1 MSIAAMA
8 QSTGRISGRISDAQ
22 TREPLAGATV
32 ALRNGNANA
41 VTDNQGKFVLNNVK
55 PGRYTVVMSFVGYG
69 DATQIVQVTAGGD
82 ANVDMELS
90 ISTRTEEEVVVTASR
105 RAEKITRAPAAISVI
120 NARDLEQ
127 SASFLPGELASKLQG
142 VEFVRTGVNGVG
154 INARGFNNAFNAKI
168 LQMTDGRNSMM
179 AGGSGLPSGIMN
191 TVIKE
196 DIERLEIVL
205 GPNSALYGPNAHN
218 GIANT
223 ITKDPRKYQ
232 GTTMAITAGI
242 KLRAS
247 TPPEKIS
254 NFMTAYMQVAVF
266 MALQLPSPKEFH
278 LTSSGICVVR
288 LMPIIVLLLKVTLL
302 FLTAAV
308 RIIFSA

>member
-1 MSIAAMA
+1 AIA
-8 QSTGRISGRISDAQ
+8 QSTGRISGRITDAQ

-41 VTDNQGKFVLNNVK
+41 VTDDQGKFVLNNVK

-69 DATQIVQVTAGGD
+69 DATQIVQVISGGD
-82 ANVDMELS
+82 VNVDVELS
-90 ISTRTEEEVVVTASR
+90 RSTRTEEEVVVTASR
-105 RAEKITRAPAAISVI
+105 RAEKITRAPASISVI

-142 VEFVRTGVNGVG
+142 VEFIRTGVNGVG

-205 GPNSALYGPNAHN
+205 GP
-218 GIANT
+218 
-223 ITKDPRKYQ
+223 
-232 GTTMAITAGI
+232 
-242 KLRAS
+242 
-247 TPPEKIS
+247 
-254 NFMTAYMQVAVF
+254 
-266 MALQLPSPKEFH
+266 
-278 LTSSGICVVR
+278 
-288 LMPIIVLLLKVTLL
+288 
-302 FLTAAV
+302 
-308 RIIFSA
+308 

>member
-1 MSIAAMA
+1 MA
-8 QSTGRISGRISDAQ
+8 QSTGRISGRITDAQ

-32 ALRNGNANA
+32 ALRSGNANA
-41 VTDNQGKFVLNNVK
+41 VTDDQGKFVLNNVK

-69 DATQIVQVTAGGD
+69 DANQTVQVTAGGD

-232 GTTMAITAGI
+232 GTTMAITAGNQEVFSG
-242 KLRAS
+242 RFRQA
-247 TPPEKIS
+247 TKI
-254 NFMTAYMQVAVF
+254 NNKWAYKITGEYTTGKDF
-266 MALQLPSPKEFH
+266 EFH
-278 LTSSGICVVR
+278 DSIYNAGNTGKNTYLPIPSHTWRGSR
-288 LMPIIVLLLKVTLL
+288 LL
-302 FLTAAV
+302 
-308 RIIFSA
+308 